1 MCFSDLEYS
10 FITQPIYSKIVLVNL
25 YNLNRNV
32 RFMAYG
38 LVASIPTSGIRKF
51 FNMASKESINLG
63 IGEPDF
69 QPPKYVQ
76 IATKKAIT
84 MGFNKYGPSSGL
96 PELRE
101 AIAQKYRKY
110 ADLKA
115 ENVIITM
122 GGTEAFYLALYSLLE
137 PGDEVLVPDPG
148 FVIYAPHVTLAG
160 GTPVSYPLQSSK
172 KFVLDIADIEPLIT
186 PRTRAI
192 IINSPSNP
200 LGTVL
205 SEREIKNI
213 IEFATIHDLYIIS
226 DEVYMKIVFDRDE
239 TTFLGKY
246 DNLIFINSF
255 SKEYA
260 MTGWRIGYL
269 ITSRKLIEQISKLQ
283 YYLIACP
290 ATPLQYGALAAVQN
304 SDQFTRNMVRS
315 FKKRRDLSLHLFS
328 GIPQFS
334 QHVPDGTFY
343 LFPAYSFKLDDNNFA
358 ISLLKNGV
366 VVAPGTA
373 FGNNGANHIR
383 ISYAT
388 SPENIKKGIEL
399 IKETVEFLL
408 LDI

>member
-1 MCFSDLEYS
+1 
-10 FITQPIYSKIVLVNL
+10 
-25 YNLNRNV
+25 
-32 RFMAYG
+32 MAYG
-38 LVASIPTSGIRKF
+38 LVSSIPTSGIRKF
-51 FNMASKESINLG
+51 FNLASKESINLG

-76 IATKKAIT
+76 MAAKKAIT

-137 PGDEVLVPDPG
+137 SNDEVLVPDPG

-160 GTPVSYPLQSSK
+160 GIPVSYPLQSSK
-172 KFVLDIADIEPLIT
+172 KFVLDLADLEPLIT
-186 PRTRAI
+186 SRTKAI
-192 IINSPSNP
+192 IVNSPSNP

-213 IEFATIHDLYIIS
+213 IEFAMIHDLYIIS

-246 DNLIFINSF
+246 DKLIFINSF

-269 ITSRKLIEQISKLQ
+269 IASRKLIEPISKLQ

-290 ATPLQYGALAAVQN
+290 ATPLQYGALAAIQN

-315 FKKRRDLSLHLFS
+315 FKKRRDLALHLFS

-343 LFPAYSFKLDDNNFA
+343 LFPAYSLSLDDDKFA

-373 FGNNGANHIR
+373 FGSNGAKHIR

-408 LDI
+408 LNV